1 MFLSYDFEHNNS
13 TVILLGIK
21 YLIPVKAQSRINC
34 AKEGPVDLS
43 WRNINAFSIETA
55 IQNSVIGQL
64 IAFDIY
70 GDNLYVLA
78 FCTLYP
84 LLAVL
89 APVSFDL

>member
-1 MFLSYDFEHNNS
+1 M
-13 TVILLGIK
+13 
-21 YLIPVKAQSRINC
+21 IPDGAKSKINC
-34 AKEGPVDLS
+34 AKEGPIDLS

-55 IQNSVIGQL
+55 IQNTVIGQL

-89 APVSFDL
+89 VEVSSEVLIPI